1 MCALTITQPTIK
13 AIKLSGSKVIIASG
27 MVIAIIIVPMKK
39 AIYKAF
45 GVSSISESLYYEN
58 QCNLVVCLAKQA
70 LEK

>member
-27 MVIAIIIVPMKK
+27 MVIAIIIAHMKK

-45 GVSSISESLYYEN
+45 GVSGISKSIYFGNL
-58 QCNLVVCLAKQA
+58 CNLVVS
-70 LEK
+70 

>member
-1 MCALTITQPTIK
+1 
-13 AIKLSGSKVIIASG
+13 

-45 GVSSISESLYYEN
+45 GVSRISESIYCEN
-58 QCNLVVCLAKQA
+58 PCKLTLWLAKQA